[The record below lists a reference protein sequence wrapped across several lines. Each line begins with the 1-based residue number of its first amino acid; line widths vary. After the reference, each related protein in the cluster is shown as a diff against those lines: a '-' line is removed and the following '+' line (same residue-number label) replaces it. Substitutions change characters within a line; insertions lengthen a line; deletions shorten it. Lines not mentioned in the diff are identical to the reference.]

1 MGDKIDYLKSLFE
14 SGENS
19 ESFNRKINDFF
30 PALIYVYDPGNR
42 KLRYVNRQL
51 QDILGFSYEELST
64 ADDGLMNLIFTED
77 IEAVKSELEKFHS
90 IKDDEALTYGCRLNH
105 KQGSWRYF
113 RTVGTVL
120 RRDDAGKAAS
130 LLFIAQDITDQLR
143 SAEESAA
150 MRELF
155 NETEDL
161 LQFGSWSFDEKTGK
175 GEWTKGI
182 YKIFEYDVDEVKT
195 IDREMYM
202 RHLTPEDA
210 AQLAALA
217 EKARKDKESFEM
229 EYVIT
234 TRSGKQKVVSTKA
247 RVITDKDGQISRI
260 AGITRDLTAVRNFEK
275 ERERSIREL
284 NRSNKELEEFA
295 YVASHDL
302 QEPVRKVATF
312 GERLKSKYSTVLG
325 DDGNLYLDR
334 IMASTEYM
342 RVLIDNLL
350 EFSRTTRSS
359 KAYQTC
365 ALDQVVRDVVA
376 ELDLKVEETKAQIKV
391 GPLPVL
397 EAVPSEMSQLF
408 NNLVNN
414 AIKFRKPET
423 QPVISIT
430 ADKVSKSDRDRFH
443 LPMAVNFH
451 TIIVQDNGIGFEP
464 EYEEKIFQIFQRL
477 HGKTEYAGSGI
488 GLAICKKIIDN
499 HEGVIYAE
507 GKLGQGAKFV
517 VILPEKQHI

>member
-1 MGDKIDYLKSLFE
+1 MSDKINYLKSLFE

-19 ESFNRKINDFF
+19 ETFNQKINDFF
-30 PALIYVYDPGNR
+30 PALIYVYDPAKR
-42 KLRYVNRQL
+42 KLRYINRQL
-51 QDILGFSYEELST
+51 TDILGFSYDELST
-64 ADDGLMNLIFTED
+64 VDDGLMNLIFSED
-77 IEAVKSELEKFHS
+77 IEAVKRELDKFYS
-90 IKDDEALTYGCRLNH
+90 IKDDETLTYGCRLNH

-120 RRDDAGKAAS
+120 RRDTEGKAAS
-130 LLFIAQDITDQLR
+130 LLFIAQDITDQLK
-143 SAEESAA
+143 SAEESTAI
-150 MRELF
+150 RELF

-161 LQFGSWSFDEKTGK
+161 LQFGSWSWDAKTNK
-175 GEWTKGI
+175 SEWTKGL
-182 YKIFEYDVDEVKT
+182 YKIFEYEPAEVKELN
-195 IDREMYM
+195 REFYFKHMS
-202 RHLTPEDA
+202 PEDA
-210 AQLAALA
+210 AQFSSLADQAHS
-217 EKARKDKESFEM
+217 DKSSYEM

-234 TRSGKQKVVSTKA
+234 TRTGKKKIVSTTA
-247 RVITDKDGQISRI
+247 RTISDKNGNLIRV

-302 QEPVRKVATF
+302 QEPVRKIATF
-312 GERLKSKYSTVLG
+312 GERLKSKYENALG
-325 DDGNLYLDR
+325 ADGNLYLDR
-334 IMASTEYM
+334 IIASTEYM

-359 KAYQTC
+359 KAYQIC

-376 ELDLKVEETKAQIKV
+376 ELDLKVEETKAQIEV
-391 GPLPVL
+391 GALPEL
-397 EAVPSEMSQLF
+397 EAVPSEINQLF
-408 NNLVNN
+408 NNLISN
-414 AIKFRKPET
+414 AIKFRKPEIRPLIT
-423 QPVISIT
+423 IT
-430 ADKVSKSDRDRFH
+430 ADKVSKSDKDKFH
-443 LPMAVNFH
+443 LPIAVNFH
-451 TIIVQDNGIGFEP
+451 KITVQDNGIGFEP

-488 GLAICKKIIDN
+488 GLAICKKIVDN

-517 VILPEKQHI
+517 VLLPEKQYI

>member
-1 MGDKIDYLKSLFE
+1 MSDNINYLKLLFE

-19 ESFNRKINDFF
+19 EAFNQKINDFF
-30 PALIYVYDPGNR
+30 PALIYVYDPAKR

-51 QDILGFSYEELST
+51 TDILGFSYEELST
-64 ADDGLMNLIFTED
+64 TDDGLMNLIFSED
-77 IEAVKSELEKFHS
+77 LEAVKGELEKFHS

-120 RRDDAGKAAS
+120 RRDVDGKAAS
-130 LLFIAQDITDQLR
+130 LLFIAQDITDQLK
-143 SAEESAA
+143 SAEESTAI
-150 MRELF
+150 RELF

-161 LQFGSWSFDEKTGK
+161 LHFGSWSWDAKTNK
-175 GEWTKGI
+175 SEWTRGL
-182 YKIFEYDVDEVKT
+182 YKIFEYEPGEVEEL
-195 IDREMYM
+195 DREFYFKHMN
-202 RHLTPEDA
+202 PEDVE
-210 AQLAALA
+210 QFTLLADRARA
-217 EKARKDKESFEM
+217 EKSSYEF

-234 TRSGKQKVVSTKA
+234 TRTGKKKIVSTTA
-247 RVITDKDGQISRI
+247 RTITDKDGHLFRV

-302 QEPVRKVATF
+302 QEPVRKIATF
-312 GERLKSKYSTVLG
+312 GERLKSKYEDVLG
-325 DDGNLYLDR
+325 TDGNLYLDR

-359 KAYQTC
+359 RAYQTC
-365 ALDQVVRDVVA
+365 PLDQVVRDVVA
-376 ELDLKVEETKAQIKV
+376 ELDLKVEETRAEV
-391 GPLPVL
+391 EVNALPVI
-397 EAVPSEMSQLF
+397 EAVPSEMNQLF
-408 NNLVNN
+408 NNLISN

-423 QPVISIT
+423 HPLITIT
-430 ADKVSKSDRDRFH
+430 ADTVSKSDKDRFH
-443 LPMAVNFH
+443 LPIAVNFH
-451 TIIVQDNGIGFEP
+451 KITVQDNGIGFEP

-488 GLAICKKIIDN
+488 GLAICKKIVDN

-517 VILPEKQHI
+517 MFLPEKQYI